1 MFDVILSGK
10 SLYYMLSILKKTP
23 VVWES
28 VRHIA
33 SVRVLLTCMY
43 IEEVFV
49 EMFIEDDGVNIEY

>member
-1 MFDVILSGK
+1 
-10 SLYYMLSILKKTP
+10 MLSILKKTP